1 MSKEREKPKNE
12 QNMKALTTKQ
22 QIHVFIVFILRSP
35 YLLSTS
41 HTNTHKLTCTGK
53 LFLLNLSNVV
63 APQGGWG
70 HTLCV
75 EAKAG
80 PLSQPIREPGHMAIT

>member
-1 MSKEREKPKNE
+1 M
-12 QNMKALTTKQ
+12 
-22 QIHVFIVFILRSP
+22 
-35 YLLSTS
+35 
-41 HTNTHKLTCTGK
+41 
-53 LFLLNLSNVV
+53 

-80 PLSQPIREPGHMAIT
+80 PLSQPIGKPSHVTIAQQIIRVQATREMWRNNHIKELEHYAEMSIKPVRLCAKACACY

>member
-1 MSKEREKPKNE
+1 
-12 QNMKALTTKQ
+12 MKALTKQ
-22 QIHVFIVFILRSP
+22 NSEYMYLFSLSSQALISYQQVTQIKWR
-35 YLLSTS
+35 
-41 HTNTHKLTCTGK
+41 KLTCTRK

-63 APQGGWG
+63 APQGGRG